1 MSVNTENHNQEPT
14 TVALRKKKNSA
25 EWMWIKNREDA
36 QQGKPLKNKTR
47 WTIREKDI
55 VICVVQELIN

>member
-14 TVALRKKKNSA
+14 TLALRKKNSA
-25 EWMWIKNREDA
+25 EWMWIKNKEDA

-47 WTIREKDI
+47 LTIREKDI